1 MTPNIETLVQLGIES
16 HMSSVHVHAPARVT
30 SFDAAKRTCSVEPL
44 VKRPVTSDEDEVT
57 YEDSAIVDGVPVLYP
72 GGAAFTLTWEL
83 AAGDVVLLAYLDFSP
98 ATWLAKGAPAEPG
111 DVRQHSESYPVAI
124 PFYRPSGGAGVV
136 DPGTRSMGPPGGAAR
151 IRFEPTFV
159 QVGTGADF
167 VALAGLV
174 TAQLDALKSA
184 ISEAAVTPND
194 GGATFKANIVA
205 ALGSWPGPVAATQ
218 LKTG

>member
-1 MTPNIETLVQLGIES
+1 MTPNLETLVQLGIES

-30 SFDAAKRTCSVEPL
+30 AFDATKRTCSVEPL

-98 ATWLAKGAPAEPG
+98 ATWLAKGAPAEAG

-174 TAQLDALKSA
+174 
-184 ISEAAVTPND
+184 AAEFGKVQ
-194 GGATFKANIVA
+194 A
-205 ALGSWPGPVAATQ
+205 ALTSLSCAAAPGPVIAATPYSPGPVAATQ